1 MRSVPGAGPGG
12 SSGAEASTINRVRR
26 VLAIKPFRRLWGV
39 TYLCSVADW
48 LNILALTG
56 LATKLT
62 DNYFA
67 QNFAFVGVVLTGLAP
82 GLLFAPVGG
91 LLADRF
97 DRRKVMIV
105 ADLLR
110 CGFLLSIAFVS
121 APWWLLVGNFLVGSA
136 ASMWIP
142 SKEAAVPNLLRRP
155 DQVETANQLGMV
167 MTYGLAVVT
176 AAGANAIITG
186 VNTTFH
192 LFGDNA
198 SLSIAK
204 LVVVITGLLY
214 LSSAILIATR
224 IPELSL
230 RNVHALPEQ
239 KVKQADEEKL
249 GIGTMIADGF
259 RFVRSTPLVRGLLVG
274 AFGAF
279 AAGGAVIG
287 SAKPYSSSLLAGDS
301 AFSLLVLAVFV
312 GLASGMAF
320 APKLARRLPHD
331 RLFGVS
337 IIAAGLSLAL
347 VALSPH
353 LSVSL
358 ITVVLVGFWAGT
370 AFLTGVTIIGSRV
383 EDAIRGRIN
392 AIYQLMMKLVLFG
405 TTVTVPVLVG
415 VMGTSTF
422 SVWGGKVSVDGTRP
436 IMLAGAAIALI
447 AGFFAYRQMDDKRTE
462 PILSDLRNALRRTPR
477 RVNGFLIAVEGT
489 TAINTAI
496 QAVNLADWMRGGTRP
511 VVVAADPALD
521 DKRLTALVS
530 GASLTGARAQAL
542 AAAAVRADIVERH
555 VQPALDAGSVVV
567 MERFV
572 DSPLAHLSAVA
583 GLDSDEL
590 EGLADWATGRLRP
603 DLTVLLDSAPNGAPR
618 DRSTTMND
626 QWRVQHL
633 LTEMAAADPERYVV
647 VDADGTDT
655 EVAER
660 IRTALRAVFVGRLS
674 ALAPLADAP
683 VTGDP
688 ATTDG
693 PTTDRPTVRPLDI
706 DAPLPVETS
715 EEPRVEAK

>member
-1 MRSVPGAGPGG
+1 MRSVPGAGPGA

-82 GLLFAPVGG
+82 GLLFAPIGG

-97 DRRKVMIV
+97 DRRKVMVI

-110 CGFLLSIAFVS
+110 CGFLLSIAIVS
-121 APWWLLVGNFLVGSA
+121 APWWLLAGNFLVGCAS
-136 ASMWIP
+136 SMWIP

-167 MTYGLAVVT
+167 MTYGLAVIT

-192 LFGDNA
+192 FFPNDDA

-204 LVVVITGLLY
+204 LVVMITGLLY
-214 LSSAILIATR
+214 LASAILIATR

-239 KVKQADEEKL
+239 KVKAADEEKF
-249 GIGTMIADGF
+249 GVGQMIADGF
-259 RFVRSTPLVRGLLVG
+259 RFIRSTPLVRGLLVG

-301 AFSLLVLAVFV
+301 AFNLLVLAVFL
-312 GLASGMAF
+312 GLATGMAT
-320 APKLARRLPHD
+320 APKLARRLAHD
-331 RLFGVS
+331 RLFGIS
-337 IIAAGLSLAL
+337 IIAAALSLL
-347 VALSPH
+347 VVALSPH
-353 LSVSL
+353 LT
-358 ITVVLVGFWAGT
+358 IALVGVFFVGIWAGT

-405 TTVTVPVLVG
+405 TTVTVPLLVG
-415 VMGTSTF
+415 LVHQRNVT
-422 SVWGGKVSVDGTRP
+422 VWGNELRIDGTRP
-436 IMLAGAAIALI
+436 VMLGGAAIALV
-447 AGFFAYRQMDDKRTE
+447 AGLFAYRQMDDKRTE

-477 RVNGFLIAVEGT
+477 RVNGYLIAVEGT

-511 VVVAADPALD
+511 VVLAADPALD
-521 DKRLTALVS
+521 DQRLTALVS

-618 DRSTTMND
+618 DKSAALND

-633 LTEMAAADPERYVV
+633 LTEMAEADPERYVV
-647 VDADGTDT
+647 IDADGTDA

-660 IRTALRAVFVGRLS
+660 IRTALRAVFVGRLA
-674 ALAPLADAP
+674 ALAPATERP
-683 VTGDP
+683 VT
-688 ATTDG
+688 
-693 PTTDRPTVRPLDI
+693 VPLDT
-706 DAPLPVETS
+706 LPVETP

>member
-1 MRSVPGAGPGG
+1 MRSVPGAGPGA

-97 DRRKVMIV
+97 DRRKVMV
-105 ADLLR
+105 VSDLLR

-121 APWWLLVGNFLVGSA
+121 APWWLLAGNFLVGSA

-176 AAGANAIITG
+176 AAGANAILTG
-186 VNTTFH
+186 INTNFLHVPGEDT
-192 LFGDNA
+192 
-198 SLSIAK
+198 SLRIAK
-204 LVVVITGLLY
+204 LVVVITALLY
-214 LSSAILIATR
+214 LASAILIATR

-259 RFVRSTPLVRGLLVG
+259 RFIRTTPLVRGLLVG

-287 SAKPYSSSLLAGDS
+287 SAKPYSSSLGAGDS

-312 GLASGMAF
+312 GLAAGMAF
-320 APKLARRLPHD
+320 APKLSRRLPHD

-415 VMGTSTF
+415 VLGTRTF
-422 SVWGGKVSVDGTRP
+422 NVWGGKVSVDGTRP
-436 IMLAGAAIALI
+436 IMFAGAVIALV
-447 AGFFAYRQMDDKRTE
+447 AGLFAYRQMDDKRTE
-462 PILSDLRNALRRTPR
+462 PILADLRNALRRTPR
-477 RVNGFLIAVEGT
+477 RVNGFLVAVEGT

-521 DKRLTALVS
+521 DQRLAALVS

-603 DLTVLLDSAPNGAPR
+603 DLTILLDAAPNGAPR
-618 DRSTTMND
+618 DKTASMND

-633 LTEMAAADPERYVV
+633 LTEMAAADPDRYVV
-647 VDADGTDT
+647 IDADGTDT

-660 IRTALRAVFVGRLS
+660 IRTALRAVFVGRLA
-674 ALAPLADAP
+674 ALAPTSEKP
-683 VTGDP
+683 VTL
-688 ATTDG
+688 
-693 PTTDRPTVRPLDI
+693 PL
-706 DAPLPVETS
+706 ETLTLETP

>member
-1 MRSVPGAGPGG
+1 MRSVPGSGPGA

-82 GLLFAPVGG
+82 GLLFAPIGG

-97 DRRKVMIV
+97 DRRKVMVV

-110 CGFLLSIAFVS
+110 CGFLLSIAIVS
-121 APWWLLVGNFLVGSA
+121 APWWLLAGNFLVGCAS
-136 ASMWIP
+136 SMWIP

-167 MTYGLAVVT
+167 MTYGLAVIT
-176 AAGANAIITG
+176 AAGANAAITG

-192 LFGDNA
+192 LFPGDP
-198 SLSIAK
+198 SLNIAK
-204 LVVVITGLLY
+204 LVVIITGLLY
-214 LSSAILIATR
+214 LASAILIATR

-230 RNVHALPEQ
+230 RNVHELPEQ
-239 KVKQADEEKL
+239 KVKPADEEKF
-249 GIGTMIADGF
+249 GIGQMIADGF
-259 RFVRSTPLVRGLLVG
+259 RFIRSTPLVRGLLVG

-301 AFSLLVLAVFV
+301 AFNLLVLAVFL
-312 GLASGMAF
+312 GLATGMAF
-320 APKLARRLPHD
+320 APKLARRLAHD
-331 RLFGVS
+331 RLFGIS
-337 IIAAGLSLAL
+337 IIAAALSLL
-347 VALSPH
+347 VVALSPH
-353 LSVSL
+353 LAVALIAVCSVG
-358 ITVVLVGFWAGT
+358 VWAGT

-415 VMGTSTF
+415 LVQRHTVT
-422 SVWGGKVSVDGTRP
+422 VWGSPLTIDGTRP
-436 IMLAGAAIALI
+436 VMLGGAAIALV
-447 AGFFAYRQMDDKRTE
+447 AGLFAYRQMDDKRTE

-521 DKRLTALVS
+521 DQRLTALVS

-603 DLTVLLDSAPNGAPR
+603 DLTVLLDSAPNGVPR
-618 DRSTTMND
+618 DKSTAMND

-633 LTEMAAADPERYVV
+633 LTEMAAADPDRYVV
-647 VDADGTDT
+647 IDADGTDA

-674 ALAPLADAP
+674 ALAPTTEKP
-683 VTGDP
+683 VTLP
-688 ATTDG
+688 M
-693 PTTDRPTVRPLDI
+693 DI
-706 DAPLPVETS
+706 DEPLPVETP